1 VKEEKESALMCHGD
15 TCLCIIAGKM
25 VVLEVFLARLMFA
38 SGEICRSPARPDKH
52 ASFVLPVDVERTAAK
67 AVGNLLEAPLVS
79 CGRRRGFFR
88 GGCQM
93 AASAIHRRTRYTK
106 KDEVRP

>member
-1 VKEEKESALMCHGD
+1 VREEKESALMCHGD
-15 TCLCIIAGKM
+15 TCLCVIAGKT
-25 VVLEVFLARLMFA
+25 VVLEVCLARLMFA
-38 SGEICRSPARPDKH
+38 LGDICRSPARPDK
-52 ASFVLPVDVERTAAK
+52 LPVDVERTAAE